1 VPPGGRTP
9 REENPMYTPREGQWS
24 YAFHRISGLA
34 IFLFLF
40 GHILSTAIVVW
51 GPHGPAMHEKLDAFY
66 RLPIF
71 TLLFHPLLFAA
82 VLYHAL
88 NGIRIIVIDWWS
100 ESTRIQRPLFYIEM
114 AVLVVGLA
122 FAGFKQVLPEW
133 QEYQRMK
140 AESVASMSQIPSV
153 PPVAKGV
160 R

>member
-1 VPPGGRTP
+1 
-9 REENPMYTPREGQWS
+9 MYTPREGQWS

-40 GHILSTAIVVW
+40 GHIASTAIIVW
-51 GPHGPAMHEKLDAFY
+51 GPHGPDMHEKLDAFY

-71 TLLFHPLLFAA
+71 TFLFHPLLFAA

-88 NGIRIIVIDWWS
+88 NGIRIIIIDWWS

-114 AVLVVGLA
+114 AVLVVGLGLVA
-122 FAGFKQVLPEW
+122 VKQVLPEW
-133 QEYQRMK
+133 QEYQRLK
-140 AESVASMSQIPSV
+140 AASVAQAAPA
-153 PPVAKGV
+153 PPPAPFVKGA

>member
-1 VPPGGRTP
+1 
-9 REENPMYTPREGQWS
+9 MYTPREGQWS

-40 GHILSTAIVVW
+40 GHIASTAIVVW
-51 GPHGPAMHEKLDAFY
+51 GPHGPAMHEKLDAIY

-88 NGIRIIVIDWWS
+88 NGIRIIIIDWWAQ
-100 ESTRIQRPLFYIEM
+100 STRIQKPLFYIEM
-114 AVLVVGLA
+114 VVLLAGLI

-140 AESVASMSQIPSV
+140 AESVAQMIPAPAATSA
-153 PPVAKGV
+153 PKGV
-160 R
+160 NQ